1 MSPSTHLIQ
10 QVVSYAG
17 EGAGPQLARALAL
30 AEQAHAGQAC
40 RAGEPYVAHVI
51 AVAEILSTWRA
62 PVDVVIAGLLHD
74 VADPRYTERPA
85 LDAARAAF
93 GDAIAA
99 RIQAIGQLSR
109 VGLSQLADEPTS
121 LRHEAMMDAAQ
132 LPGIVR
138 VLHQDPIAAVVKIAD
153 RIERLISGCA
163 LPEDQAQRFA
173 LATRAIFVSI
183 ANRLGMWHAKREL
196 EDGIFRLVDPD
207 AYAEAAELYSEAR
220 RVAAAAPLIQTTQ
233 DQLAAAGI
241 QGQIGLMPASFY
253 SLHRKTQQADKPIPL
268 HLLTS
273 LLIRVED
280 ADTCYSALRALHQ
293 LWPPFSGQI
302 WDYIASP
309 KSNNYRGIHTRLRHP
324 TGTTPLTVVIRTQ
337 EMDLIA
343 ERGITA
349 AWAGAPEHL
358 LPKPPVWREPPAN
371 RIAVFTPNGD
381 LKILPQDA
389 TPIDFAYAIHP
400 MIGHQ
405 CERALVNGEAVPLA
419 RALCTGDMVEIITSE
434 TSPGPCEDWLDKA
447 KSRKAR
453 SEIRR
458 WLMSQRP
465 DGVAQ
470 KGWDLLDARLRETG
484 ATLTSAE
491 TAGRLQAVASE
502 FGYNTA
508 RDLQIAIALGR
519 VKPAKVL
526 KQMQDAARIYGLPA
540 PRAINVPPVYAYRR
554 QRLAKC
560 CRPIAPDAIVG
571 YLTRQNEMVIH
582 RADCPTVRSLRPLL
596 SVEWQ
601 TRPWQDCAQLDITAD
616 DRAGLVRDIGAA
628 VADLGIGMSH
638 FHADRMDD
646 GSARVTIDLDQTTRQ
661 RTETLVTHL
670 RKLESVRELRW
681 NNAPSGRPSDSA
693 HRPPSPYTLSPVT
706 GQRFFGRATEL
717 RRLHDYLYDPA
728 PGKAILLWGPRRI
741 GKTSLLGQLT
751 QQLEDDVFM
760 PVNIDLQSISG
771 QDTTVF
777 LYKVA
782 QVLAAAANN
791 QRVAVPKFNR
801 MRSNPLG
808 YFRSF
813 MEALGRHESRHIILM
828 LDEFQVLAG
837 LTEAGATLADSFA
850 YLRSLIMSGSQISFL
865 FCGGGV
871 LDTLRQQVGVSS
883 LLNVTHTQK
892 VDCLPLD
899 EARRLIIEP
908 AQHLHYD
915 DDVVEDLLA
924 LTAGHPF
931 YLQMLCKELADSAY
945 QSNGTRV
952 SKGHLQSVTCD
963 WLPTEEEH
971 HFNHLWG
978 ADSTLDPK
986 LQQQYKLFLAALA
999 TLADDADRWVSFEA
1013 VRGALAPAWADER
1026 SLWRGLQALTKMDTL
1041 TFDGS
1046 ERYRL
1051 KVPVCQRWIAANYT
1065 ISRTMREII

>member
-1 MSPSTHLIQ
+1 MSPSAHLIQ
-10 QVVSYAG
+10 EVVSYAG
-17 EGAGPQLARALAL
+17 AGARPLLARALAL
-30 AEQAHAGQAC
+30 AEEAHAGQAC
-40 RAGEPYVAHVI
+40 QAGRPYMAHVI
-51 AVAEILSTWRA
+51 AVAELLSSWGA

-74 VADPRYTERPA
+74 VADPRYTTQPA

-93 GDAIAA
+93 GDPIAA

-109 VGLSQLADEPTS
+109 VGLSQLADEPAS

-153 RIERLISGCA
+153 RIERLASGCA

-173 LATRAIFVSI
+173 LATRALFVSI

-196 EDGIFRLVDPD
+196 EDGIFRLVDPA
-207 AYAEAAELYSEAR
+207 AYVETAELYSAAR
-220 RVAAAAPLIQTTQ
+220 RLAAAAPLIRTMRE
-233 DQLAAAGI
+233 QLAAAGI
-241 QGQIGLMPASFY
+241 QGQIGLMPSSFY
-253 SLHRKTQQADKPIPL
+253 SLYRKTQQTDKPIPL

-280 ADTCYSALRALHQ
+280 ADACYAALRVMHR
-293 LWPPFSGQI
+293 LWPPFSGQM

-309 KSNNYRGIHTRLRHP
+309 KSNGYRGIHTRLRHP

-349 AWAGAPEHL
+349 AWSGAPEHL

-389 TPIDFAYAIHP
+389 TPLDFAYAIHP

-405 CERALVNGEAVPLA
+405 CERALVNGEAVPLE
-419 RALCTGDMVEIITSE
+419 RTLSTGDMVEIITSE
-434 TSPGPCEDWLDKA
+434 TSLGPAEDWLGKT

-453 SEIRR
+453 NEIRR

-465 DGVAQ
+465 DSVAQ
-470 KGWDLLDARLRETG
+470 KGWDLLDARLREMG

-491 TAGRLQAVASE
+491 TISRLQVAAGE
-502 FGYNTA
+502 LGYSSA
-508 RDLQIAIALGR
+508 RDLQTAVALGQLTTG
-519 VKPAKVL
+519 KVL
-526 KQMQDAARIYGLPA
+526 KQMQDAARAHGIPM
-540 PRAINVPPVYAYRR
+540 PRATSVPLAYAYLR

-571 YLTRQNEMVIH
+571 YVTRQNEMVIH
-582 RADCPTVRSLRPLL
+582 RADCPTARSLRPLL
-596 SVEWQ
+596 SVAWQ
-601 TRPWQDCAQLDITAD
+601 TRPWQASAQIHITAD

-628 VADLGIGMSH
+628 VADSGIGMNH

-646 GSARVTIDLDQTTRQ
+646 GSARVTIDLNQTTRQ
-661 RTETLVTHL
+661 RAEMLVNRL
-670 RKLESVRELRW
+670 REIESVRELDW
-681 NNAPSGRPSDSA
+681 VNAALWLPSDPVQRSQ
-693 HRPPSPYTLSPVT
+693 SPYTLSPVT

-717 RRLHDYLYDPA
+717 RRLQDYLRDPT

-741 GKTSLLGQLT
+741 GKTSLLMQLKH
-751 QQLEDDVFM
+751 LLANSAHL
-760 PVNIDLQSISG
+760 PVLIDLQSISG
-771 QDTTVF
+771 QDTAIF
-777 LYKVA
+777 LHTVA
-782 QVLAAAANN
+782 QGLAAAAEDQDIN
-791 QRVAVPKFNR
+791 APKFHR
-801 MRSNPLG
+801 LRSDPLG

-813 MEALGRHESRHIILM
+813 VEALRRHESRHIILM

-837 LTEAGATLADSFA
+837 LTETRATLADSFT
-850 YLRSLIMSGSQISFL
+850 YLRSLITGGNQISFL
-865 FCGGGV
+865 FSGGGA
-871 LDTLRQQVGVSS
+871 LDTLRQQVGASS

-892 VDCLPLD
+892 VDCLLLN

-915 DDVVEDLLA
+915 DDVVDELLA
-924 LTAGHPF
+924 LTAGHPY
-931 YLQMLCKELADSAY
+931 YLQMLCNELANSTY
-945 QSNGTRV
+945 HSGGSRV
-952 SKGHLQSVTCD
+952 SMGHLRSVIGD
-963 WLPTEEEH
+963 WLPLEEEH
-971 HFNHLWG
+971 RFNHLWG
-978 ADSTLDPK
+978 ADSTLDPQ

-999 TLADDADRWVSFEA
+999 NDTDRWISFEA
-1013 VRGALAPAWADER
+1013 LLAALAPARIDEPA
-1026 SLWRGLQALTKMDTL
+1026 LWRGLQALTKMDTL
-1041 TFDGS
+1041 TCDGN

-1051 KVPVCQRWIAANYT
+1051 KVPLCQRWIAANYT
-1065 ISRTMREII
+1065 ITRTMREVL